1 MPTMFRWPPLKIFL
15 DPPMV
20 MAYVVQSY
28 NTVDTFLSKNLEIVC
43 VCVRAYVCA
52 CVGMC
57 VGVCVHAYVRACL
70 HVCVYVYACMHV

>member
-43 VCVRAYVCA
+43 VCVRACARGCGCVCA
-52 CVGMC
+52 CVRACVPARVRVCMHAC
-57 VGVCVHAYVRACL
+57 VGTPAV
-70 HVCVYVYACMHV
+70 